1 MESYIL
7 KLRCWSLKP
16 EESGHVL
23 LTRVKAIPVRRAIF
37 LLGQSDAIWR
47 DMVTEYLEIELVY
60 LLEKPEVRLVVLEG
74 QLHHKIYISEWV
86 QVLKSHVFEL
96 FIILKL
102 LSENCGML
110 KKPLEAEISLT
121 ELLLPR
127 SK

>member
-1 MESYIL
+1 
-7 KLRCWSLKP
+7 
-16 EESGHVL
+16 
-23 LTRVKAIPVRRAIF
+23 
-37 LLGQSDAIWR
+37 
-47 DMVTEYLEIELVY
+47 MVTEYLEIELVY

-86 QVLKSHVFEL
+86 QVLKSHVCEL